1 MGSCISKKKNE
12 REESPVRYN
21 QSSTQSNKRPLSQ
34 VDPVQSD
41 MNENHYK
48 NRRIN

>member
-12 REESPVRYN
+12 REESPERYN
-21 QSSTQSNKRPLSQ
+21 QPSPQSNKRPLSQ
-34 VDPVQSD
+34 VDIVQTE
-41 MNENHYK
+41 NINHYK